1 VNFNYN
7 SLQAALRMDNRHGLS
22 IQLAYT
28 YSHELDIQ
36 SADLTT
42 DDQQGTGG
50 TLSDPYNPRYDY
62 GSGNFDRRHIFNANY
77 IYNLPFFMHA
87 NGLTRTALGGWTF
100 SGVTQAEA
108 GSPVNIYY
116 NGPDTLGLGG
126 NTADRPNIT
135 GKVTFPKTQTQWF
148 STASFADPVAPWN
161 GGANNGFGDA
171 RKDTLVGPGLFNW
184 NLSLYK
190 DFLFSS
196 NAEGPR
202 FQFRVE
208 SFNTFNHT
216 EFNGIDTGTNDGPG
230 QYGTVTSVYDPRVL
244 QFGGKILF

>member
-1 VNFNYN
+1 
-7 SLQAALRMDNRHGLS
+7 MDSRHGLS
-22 IQLAYT
+22 LQLAYT
-28 YSHELDIQ
+28 YSHELDIE

-42 DDQQGTGG
+42 DTQQGTGG
-50 TLSDPYNPRYDY
+50 TLSNPYNPRYDY

-77 IYNLPFFMHA
+77 IYDLPFFLHS
-87 NGLTRTALGGWTF
+87 NGLARTALGGWIF

-108 GSPVNIYY
+108 GTPVNVNY

-126 NTADRPNIT
+126 NTNNRPNVVSSI
-135 GKVTFPKTQTQWF
+135 GFPKTQKQWF
-148 STASFADPVAPWN
+148 TTSSFANPMAPWA
-161 GGANNGFGDA
+161 GGGNNGYGDA
-171 RKDTLVGPGLFNW
+171 RKDDVVGPGLFNW

-202 FQFRVE
+202 LQFRVE
-208 SFNTFNHT
+208 SYNTFNHT
-216 EFNGIDTGTNDGPG
+216 EFNGIDTNTGDSTYG
-230 QYGTVTSVYDPRVL
+230 QVTSTYDPREL